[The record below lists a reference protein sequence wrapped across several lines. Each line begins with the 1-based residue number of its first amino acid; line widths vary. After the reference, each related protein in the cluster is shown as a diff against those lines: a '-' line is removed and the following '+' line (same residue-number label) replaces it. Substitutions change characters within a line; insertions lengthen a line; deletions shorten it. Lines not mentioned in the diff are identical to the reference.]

1 MSYEGIRITEE
12 LDRAVQRTVR
22 ITPWRHETLGE
33 LVREIAA
40 QRGAVLPG
48 DLITKK
54 VGTLPEEVTRQ
65 ARLDTTSN
73 CREQECR

>member
-1 MSYEGIRITEE
+1 MSYEGIRITDE

-40 QRGAVLPG
+40 QRGAGLPR
-48 DLITKK
+48 DLITKSRHLT
-54 VGTLPEEVTRQ
+54 GG
-65 ARLDTTSN
+65 SN
-73 CREQECR
+73 EASAP

>member
-1 MSYEGIRITEE
+1 MSYEGIRITDE

-40 QRGAVLPG
+40 QRGAGLARGPNH
-48 DLITKK
+48 KK

-73 CREQECR
+73 CREQDCR

>member
-1 MSYEGIRITEE
+1 MSYEGIRITDE

-40 QRGAVLPG
+40 GSGPARGSNHN
-48 DLITKK
+48 K

-73 CREQECR
+73 HPEQECR

>member
-1 MSYEGIRITEE
+1 MSYEGIRITDE

-48 DLITKK
+48 DLFTKK
-54 VGTLPEEVTRQ
+54 SAP
-65 ARLDTTSN
+65 
-73 CREQECR
+73 CRRK